1 MGNKFITFLITNHK
15 PLVNIFRNKEP
26 VSRKYFHWIYM
37 FSDLKIIIQFE
48 EGRKNVIADTLS
60 RMETKNV
67 MDSVNQNVKNKIS
80 NCNNLNG
87 I

>member
-1 MGNKFITFLITNHK
+1 
-15 PLVNIFRNKEP
+15 
-26 VSRKYFHWIYM
+26 M

-80 NCNNLNG
+80 NCINLNG